1 MRAKSENPHAT
12 NSLLL
17 AAWLHQTPGCQTR
30 RHHGLGLG
38 PRVWVDL
45 WARMVTIDYRLKKE
59 SWLGR
64 THCPNKSNIGIVC
77 MISTFQRQ
85 DFICPNFR
93 PWPSVGKCMLRSDPP
108 AATVKM
114 CESHAIS
121 EPLAEALNL
130 RPSLLFEHDL
140 FKGQRQRILHIMLN
154 YASHIFTIQQRK
166 STQPVAWNKVYM
178 HFLVTRVATCCYSVP
193 WSLKALGTPSH
204 HWFPNKNEQLR

>member
-1 MRAKSENPHAT
+1 MRAKSENPHAA

-77 MISTFQRQ
+77 MISTFQHWQ
-85 DFICPNFR
+85 DLSTLR

-121 EPLAEALNL
+121 ESLAEALNL

-154 YASHIFTIQQRK
+154 YASHIFNSAKEEYTA
-166 STQPVAWNKVYM
+166 SSLEESLYAFSGDP
-178 HFLVTRVATCCYSVP
+178 CCYMLLLCTLVS
-193 WSLKALGTPSH
+193 
-204 HWFPNKNEQLR
+204 